1 MISQVKRLRT
11 KKGDPMVFATLED
24 LHGSV
29 ELVIFADTLE
39 EAGDAVEQDAVV
51 LIKGK
56 VDHKDASRT
65 CVVVSSVDR
74 FEPTEEE
81 LARAEEEAARVIVP
95 EALRIRLNPDAVQ
108 RDVIDDLRDVLAN
121 FPGDSEVVVELACA
135 DGPRRMRLGSDFRVQ
150 RTAGL
155 YSELAQMLGSALLPA
170 GSAAQTVAA

>member
-39 EAGDAVEQDAVV
+39 EAGSAVEPDAVV

-74 FEPTEEE
+74 FEPTDEE
-81 LARAEEEAARVIVP
+81 LARAEQQAARVVVP
-95 EALRIRLNPDAVQ
+95 ESFQIRLDVERCAGGPD
-108 RDVIDDLRDVLAN
+108 
-121 FPGDSEVVVELACA
+121 
-135 DGPRRMRLGSDFRVQ
+135 RR
-150 RTAGL
+150 
-155 YSELAQMLGSALLPA
+155 SA
-170 GSAAQTVAA
+170 